1 MAVAGERWPA
11 ALETKALLQASLPQH
26 LLQIDAE
33 ETSGPWRT
41 RWTSWGRLTS
51 IGLSTPLGVLYSPLH
66 GGDPV
71 YDVYD
76 SEAMTTATATSIFG
90 SIAGFRSYRGHSG

>member
-11 ALETKALLQASLPQH
+11 ALEAKALLQVSLPQH

-41 RWTSWGRLTS
+41 RWTSWGREM
-51 IGLSTPLGVLYSPLH
+51 V
-66 GGDPV
+66 
-71 YDVYD
+71 
-76 SEAMTTATATSIFG
+76 TTATTTSNFG
-90 SIAGFRSYRGHSG
+90 SVAGSGSY